1 MASPAGTDSNL
12 LPTLIFTKKLPELL
26 NEKAFPSFAG
36 LLDFSA
42 TGSLPN
48 PREVP
53 FVQIVRQ
60 FRQLRQHCIVD
71 HLNVHRSGSEAFRF

>member
-1 MASPAGTDSNL
+1 MARAADTDSNL
-12 LPTLIFTKKLPELL
+12 LRTSIFRKKLPELL

-53 FVQIVRQ
+53 FVQIIRQ
-60 FRQLRQHCIVD
+60 CCVVCDSDVD
-71 HLNVHRSGSEAFRF
+71 RSGSGAICF

>member
-1 MASPAGTDSNL
+1 MAGRPDGGLSLSR
-12 LPTLIFTKKLPELL
+12 TLIFTKKLPELL

-53 FVQIVRQ
+53 FVRIIGQYNHVCEPNGASHGCLR
-60 FRQLRQHCIVD
+60 FRTLTD
-71 HLNVHRSGSEAFRF
+71 D

>member
-1 MASPAGTDSNL
+1 MVRPAVTDSNL
-12 LPTLIFTKKLPELL
+12 LRTSIFRKKLPELL

-53 FVQIVRQ
+53 FVWIIRQ
-60 FRQLRQHCIVD
+60 YKCICEPNGASHGCLLFLALTD
-71 HLNVHRSGSEAFRF
+71 G

>member
-12 LPTLIFTKKLPELL
+12 LPALIFTKKLPELL

-53 FVQIVRQ
+53 FVQIIRQ
-60 FRQLRQHCIVD
+60 YCIVD

>member
-1 MASPAGTDSNL
+1 LAGRPDGGLSL
-12 LPTLIFTKKLPELL
+12 SRTLIFTKKLPELL

-53 FVQIVRQ
+53 FVQIIRQ
-60 FRQLRQHCIVD
+60 FRQYCIAD